1 MKICS
6 LTHFHPIFISKTM
19 DINHQSCPSFYKLS
33 NDLNKTT
40 SLHFTINIQK
50 DMLVELCDGHYAI
63 FDGLVNGVD
72 GFLKALTTYCKK
84 TIIWIMF

>member
-1 MKICS
+1 M
-6 LTHFHPIFISKTM
+6 FISKTM
-19 DINHQSCPSFYKLS
+19 HINHQSCPSSYKLS

-40 SLHFTINIQK
+40 SLHFTINIK
-50 DMLVELCDGHYAI
+50 IYMLIELCDGHYAI

-72 GFLKALTTYCKK
+72 DFFKALTTYCKK